1 LKKRKDLTKDQ
12 RRFFKLLFEDMS
24 GAIGLQNSAGKRMFT
39 KIPDIDKAINFIQ
52 REDEDIWVAPFTFS
66 THSAEER
73 YAMHSRAIWLDF
85 DDAYDLEDIFELITA
100 HELSTPNMILWS
112 GSARSFHVYWVMERP
127 SANVHL
133 IVKRLAKLLGSDTKA
148 TNKNRV
154 MRVPGTTNQKTGA
167 KTAIVHFKQNRYE
180 TEELYAEMNDVLG

>member
-12 RRFFKLLFEDMS
+12 SGFFKLLFEDMS

-66 THSAEER
+66 THSTEER

-85 DDAYDLEDIFELITA
+85 DDTYDLEDIFELIA
-100 HELSTPNMILWS
+100 QHEILTPNIILWS
-112 GSARSFHVYWVMERP
+112 GSACSQSEDRCENSNRP
-127 SANVHL
+127 
-133 IVKRLAKLLGSDTKA
+133 
-148 TNKNRV
+148 
-154 MRVPGTTNQKTGA
+154 
-167 KTAIVHFKQNRYE
+167 F
-180 TEELYAEMNDVLG
+180 